1 MIGLIKAILQLLSN
15 LINIPTYI
23 NKIPLYIVKAGSKYS
38 PLSGGVYLGWS
49 LGANDAANVFG
60 IAISARVIKY
70 WTAIILLSLL
80 VIVGAY
86 LEGPKCMVTIKNT
99 ANILPETTFLTTVSA
114 ALTMTILTIWA
125 IPASTSQA
133 IVGSIIGA
141 SLAMNLEPPNWD
153 VVLKIVICWIG
164 TPLGAI
170 FISVFLYVMLLV
182 TFGEHF
188 NIKEHDKS
196 LKTRVKFINV
206 ISRYIFRM
214 VLFLTVLLPII
225 LGKILNKIMPRL
237 SERKFQRFFKFW
249 IIVSGI
255 YGAYT
260 LGANNVANVTG
271 VFFASGLLSA
281 TAASIIGGLSIAF
294 GALTFS
300 RRVIKTVG
308 FKITYF
314 DLPSAFVATLSQALT
329 VHFYTQIGVPVST
342 SQAVVGAVVG
352 IGLIRGIEA
361 FGRKKVFQILLGWLF
376 TPLSALI
383 ISYIAVSIL
392 KFFM

>member
-1 MIGLIKAILQLLSN
+1 MIGLIKAILQLLNS
-15 LINIPTYI
+15 LINIPIYI
-23 NKIPLYIVKAGSKYS
+23 NKIPLYILKAGSKYS
-38 PLSGGVYLGWS
+38 PLSGGIYLGWS
-49 LGANDAANVFG
+49 LGANNTGNIFG

-80 VIVGAY
+80 VVVGAY

-99 ANILPETTFLTTVSA
+99 ANILPDITFLTTLSSA
-114 ALTMTILTIWA
+114 ITMTILTILA
-125 IPASTSQA
+125 LPASTSQA
-133 IVGSIIGA
+133 IIGSIIGA
-141 SLAMNLEPPNWD
+141 SLAMKLEPPNWN
-153 VVLKIVICWIG
+153 VLLKIIICWIG
-164 TPLGAI
+164 TPIGAI

-188 NIKEHDKS
+188 DIKEHEKA
-196 LKTRVKFINV
+196 LKTKIRFINV
-206 ISRYIFRM
+206 ISKYVFK
-214 VLFLTVLLPII
+214 VLLFLTVLIPII
-225 LGKILNKIMPRL
+225 FGNILNKIMPKL
-237 SERKFQRFFKFW
+237 SERKFQKFFKFW

-255 YGAYT
+255 YSAYT

-281 TAASIIGGLSIAF
+281 TKASIIGGLSIAF

-300 RRVIKTVG
+300 KRVIKTVG

-376 TPLSALI
+376 TPLSAFV
-383 ISYIAVSIL
+383 IAYLTVSIM
-392 KFFM
+392 KFLM